1 MQKLEALFRSSGNSE
16 FIPKEKALEIASQ
29 IDKEREKT
37 QELLRKLE
45 KWVGMTLKEEI
56 EIHLSEMNGT
66 TFNPISFHYDRLNGD
81 Q

>member
-1 MQKLEALFRSSGNSE
+1 MQKLETLFRSSSTSE
-16 FIPKEKALEIASQ
+16 VLSKEKAIEIAIQ

-81 Q
+81 E